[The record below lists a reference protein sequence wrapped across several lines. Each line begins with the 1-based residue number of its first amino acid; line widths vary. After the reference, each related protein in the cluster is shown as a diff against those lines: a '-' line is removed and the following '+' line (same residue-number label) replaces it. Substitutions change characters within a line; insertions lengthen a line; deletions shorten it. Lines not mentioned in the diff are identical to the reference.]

1 MLQLWGGIEC
11 TVNRV
16 GDHYMDQV
24 VRTGH
29 QHRLDDLERFADLGI
44 KALRYPVL
52 WERVVPTDP
61 TQPDWSWTDERLAC
75 IRELGIRPIVGLCH
89 HGSGPRWTGLLDP
102 EFPHHLARYA
112 RAVSERY
119 PWVDAFTP
127 INEPLT
133 TARFAALYGH
143 WHPHARDERQMV
155 RALVH
160 ECLAVQLAMQEIRRV
175 NPGAQLV
182 QTEDLGRVWSTP
194 PLRYQ
199 ADYENERRWLSLD
212 LLCGHVGKEH
222 PLWRHLWWL
231 GLTWEELGPLLEQPC
246 PPDIIGGNYY
256 VTSERFLD
264 HRRHRYPAVTHGGN
278 GRDTYADVE
287 TVRVLADWSPGPASL
302 LEEVWQRYHRPVAIT
317 EAHLG
322 STLNEQ
328 VRWLSQVWQEAN
340 RLEESGVDIRAVTIW
355 SLLGAWDWHCLVTRE
370 EGHYE
375 PGVFDIRGPSPRPTA
390 LASLARSLA
399 AGELPGWKAASRPGW
414 WERPE
419 RLLYPPVDR
428 EGNDVLQVH
437 GAGRRRKRALDGA
450 A

>member
-1 MLQLWGGIEC
+1 MLELWGGIEC

-16 GDHYMDQV
+16 GDRYIDQV
-24 VRTGH
+24 VLTGH
-29 QHRLDDLERFADLGI
+29 QQRLDDLDRFADLGI

-61 TQPDWSWTDERLAC
+61 AQPDWSWTDERLARM
-75 IRELGIRPIVGLCH
+75 RELGIRPIVGLCH

-102 EFPHHLARYA
+102 EFPHHLARFA

-160 ECLAVQLAMQEIRRV
+160 ECLAVQLAMREIRQV

-212 LLCGHVGKEH
+212 LLCGRVTEEH
-222 PLWRHLWWL
+222 PLWQHLWWL
-231 GLTWEELGPLLEQPC
+231 GLTWRRAGPVARATLS
-246 PPDIIGGNYY
+246 
-256 VTSERFLD
+256 TRH
-264 HRRHRYPAVTHGGN
+264 HRRQLLRDQRAVPRPSAAPLSGCRLTAATGATPTPTSRPCACSRI
-278 GRDTYADVE
+278 GR
-287 TVRVLADWSPGPASL
+287 RV
-302 LEEVWQRYHRPVAIT
+302 RPVCWKRS
-317 EAHLG
+317 G
-322 STLNEQ
+322 SGIAARWPSPRPIWDRRSNEQ

-340 RLEESGVDIRAVTIW
+340 RLQESGVDIRAVTIW

-370 EGHYE
+370 DGHYE
-375 PGVFDIRGPSPRPTA
+375 PGVFDIRGPAPRPTP
-390 LASLARSLA
+390 LATLARSLA
-399 AGELPGWKAASRPGW
+399 AGELPGWKATSRPGW

-419 RLLYPPVDR
+419 RLLYPPVDQ
-428 EGNDVLQVH
+428 EGNDVLQ

>member
-1 MLQLWGGIEC
+1 MLELWGGIEC

-16 GDHYMDQV
+16 GDRYFDQV
-24 VRTGH
+24 VLTGH
-29 QHRLDDLERFADLGI
+29 QHRLDDLDRFADLGI

-61 TQPDWSWTDERLAC
+61 AQPDWSWTDERLGRL
-75 IRELGIRPIVGLCH
+75 RELGIRPIVGLCH

-160 ECLAVQLAMQEIRRV
+160 QCRAVQLAMREIRQV
-175 NPGAQLV
+175 NPNAQLV

-212 LLCGHVGKEH
+212 LLCGRVGKEH
-222 PLWRHLWWL
+222 PLWQHLWWL

-264 HRRHRYPAVTHGGN
+264 HRRRRYPAVTHGGN
-278 GRDTYADVE
+278 GRDAYADVE
-287 TVRVLADWSPGPASL
+287 TVRVLADWSPSPASL
-302 LEEVWQRYHRPVAIT
+302 LEEAWQRYRRPVAIT

-322 STLNEQ
+322 STPNEQ

-340 RLEESGVDIRAVTIW
+340 RLQESGVDIRAVTIW
-355 SLLGAWDWHCLVTRE
+355 SLLGACDWHCLVTRE
-370 EGHYE
+370 DGHYE
-375 PGVFDIRGPSPRPTA
+375 PGVFDIRGPAPRPTP

-399 AGELPGWKAASRPGW
+399 AGELPGWKATSRPGW

-428 EGNDVLQVH
+428 EGNDVLHVH
-437 GAGRRRKRALDGA
+437 GDGRRKRALDGA

>member
-1 MLQLWGGIEC
+1 MLELWGGIEC

-16 GDHYMDQV
+16 GDRYVDQTV
-24 VRTGH
+24 LTGH
-29 QHRLDDLERFADLGI
+29 QDRPEDLERFAELGF

-52 WERVVPTDP
+52 WERVIPLDP
-61 TQPDWSWTDERLAC
+61 AQPDWSWTDERLGR
-75 IRELGIRPIVGLCH
+75 IRELGMRPIVGLCH

-112 RAVSERY
+112 RAVIERY

-143 WHPHARDERQMV
+143 WHPHASDERQMV
-155 RALVH
+155 RALIH
-160 ECLAVQLAMQEIRRV
+160 ECLAVQLAMREIRQV
-175 NPGAQLV
+175 NPAAQLV
-182 QTEDLGRVWSTP
+182 QTEDLSRVWSTP
-194 PLRYQ
+194 QLRYQ

-212 LLCGHVGKEH
+212 LLCGRVGKDH
-222 PLWRHLWWL
+222 PLWQHLWWL
-231 GLTWEELGPLLEQPC
+231 GLTWHELGPLLEDPC

-264 HRRHRYPAVTHGGN
+264 HRRRRYPANTHGGN
-278 GRDTYADVE
+278 GRDVYADVE
-287 TVRVLADWSPGPASL
+287 AVRVLADDLAGPASL
-302 LEEVWQRYHRPVAIT
+302 LKEAWERYQRPVAVT

-322 STLNEQ
+322 STPNEQ
-328 VRWLSQVWQEAN
+328 VRWLTQVWREAN
-340 RLEESGVDIRAVTIW
+340 QLEASGVDIRAVTIW

-370 EGHYE
+370 DGHYE
-375 PGVFDIRGPSPRPTA
+375 PGVFDIRGPAPRPTA
-390 LASLARSLA
+390 LAALARSLA
-399 AGELPGWKAASRPGW
+399 AGQVPRLAAVEQPGW

-419 RLLYPPVDR
+419 RRLYPAVDR
-428 EGNDVLQVH
+428 EGNDVLDRTS
-437 GAGRRRKRALDGA
+437 RRRRRALDGA

>member
-1 MLQLWGGIEC
+1 MLELWGGIEC

-16 GDHYMDQV
+16 GDRYIDQV
-24 VRTGH
+24 VLTGH
-29 QHRLDDLERFADLGI
+29 EHRLDDLDRFADLGI

-61 TQPDWSWTDERLAC
+61 AQPDWSWTDERLAR
-75 IRELGIRPIVGLCH
+75 IRELGIRPIIGLCH

-143 WHPHARDERQMV
+143 WHPHARDEQQMV

-160 ECLAVQLAMQEIRRV
+160 QCRAVQLAMREIRQV
-175 NPGAQLV
+175 NPNAQLV

-212 LLCGHVGKEH
+212 FLCGRVGKEH
-222 PLWRHLWWL
+222 PLWQHLWWL

-264 HRRHRYPAVTHGGN
+264 HRRRRYPAATHGGN
-278 GRDTYADVE
+278 GRHAYADVE

-302 LEEVWQRYHRPVAIT
+302 LEEAWQRYGRPVAIT

-322 STLNEQ
+322 STPNEQ

-340 RLEESGVDIRAVTIW
+340 RLQESGVDIRAVTIW
-355 SLLGAWDWHCLVTRE
+355 SLLGACDWHCLVTRE

-375 PGVFDIRGPSPRPTA
+375 PGVFDIRGPAPLPTP

-399 AGELPGWKAASRPGW
+399 AGELPGWKATSRPGW

-419 RLLYPPVDR
+419 RLLYPPVDQ
-428 EGNDVLQVH
+428 EGNDVLHVH
-437 GAGRRRKRALDGA
+437 GNRRRRKRALDGA

>member
-16 GDHYMDQV
+16 GDRYIDQV
-24 VRTGH
+24 VLTGH
-29 QHRLDDLERFADLGI
+29 QHRLDDLDRFADLGI

-61 TQPDWSWTDERLAC
+61 TQPDWSWTDERLARM
-75 IRELGIRPIVGLCH
+75 RELGIRPIVGLCH

-102 EFPHHLARYA
+102 EFPHHLARFA

-212 LLCGHVGKEH
+212 LLCGRVGKEH

-428 EGNDVLQVH
+428 EGNDVLH
-437 GAGRRRKRALDGA
+437 GPGRRRKRALDGA

>member
-1 MLQLWGGIEC
+1 MLELWGGIEC

-16 GDHYMDQV
+16 GDCYADQI

-29 QHRLDDLERFADLGI
+29 HDRVDDLDRFADLGI

-52 WERVVPTDP
+52 WERVVPMDP
-61 TQPDWSWTDERLAC
+61 AQPDWGWTDERLSR

-112 RAVSERY
+112 RAVIERY

-143 WHPHARDERQMV
+143 WHPHAADERLMM

-160 ECLAVQLAMQEIRRV
+160 ECQAVQLAMREIRQV
-175 NPGAQLV
+175 NPAAQLV
-182 QTEDLGRVWSTP
+182 QTEDLSRVWSTP
-194 PLRYQ
+194 QLRYQ

-212 LLCGHVGKEH
+212 FLCGRVGKDH
-222 PLWRHLWWL
+222 PLWQHLWWL
-231 GLTWEELGPLLEQPC
+231 GLTWDEFGPFLEQPC
-246 PPDIIGGNYY
+246 PPDIVGGNYY

-264 HRRHRYPAVTHGGN
+264 HRRNRYPRETHGSN
-278 GRDTYADVE
+278 GHDNYADVE
-287 TVRVLADWSPGPASL
+287 AVRVLADWLPGPFSL
-302 LEEVWQRYHRPVAIT
+302 MEEVWQRYRIPVAIT

-322 STLNEQ
+322 SIPDEQ
-328 VRWLSQVWQEAN
+328 VRWLSQVWREAN
-340 RLEESGVDIRAVTIW
+340 QLEASGVDIRAVTIW

-370 EGHYE
+370 DGHYE
-375 PGVFDIRGPSPRPTA
+375 PGVFDVRGPAPRPTA
-390 LASLARSLA
+390 LAPLVRSLA
-399 AGELPGWKAASRPGW
+399 AGKVPRVAAVERPGW

-419 RLLYPPVDR
+419 RLLYPAVDQ
-428 EGNDVLQVH
+428 EGNDVLDRTS
-437 GAGRRRKRALDGA
+437 RRRRALDGA

>member
-1 MLQLWGGIEC
+1 MLELWGGIEC

-16 GDHYMDQV
+16 GDCYADQI

-29 QHRLDDLERFADLGI
+29 QERMDDLDRFADLGI
-44 KALRYPVL
+44 TALRYPVL
-52 WERVVPTDP
+52 WERVVPMDP
-61 TQPDWSWTDERLAC
+61 TQPDWSWTDERLAR
-75 IRELGIRPIVGLCH
+75 IRELGMRPIVGLCH

-112 RAVSERY
+112 RAVIERY

-143 WHPHARDERQMV
+143 WHPHASDERLMM

-160 ECLAVQLAMQEIRRV
+160 ECRAVQLAMREIRQV
-175 NPGAQLV
+175 NPDAQLV
-182 QTEDLGRVWSTP
+182 QTEDLSRVWSTP
-194 PLRYQ
+194 RLRYQ

-212 LLCGHVGKEH
+212 FLCGRVGRDH
-222 PLWRHLWWL
+222 PLWQHLWWL
-231 GLTWEELGPLLEQPC
+231 GLTWDDFEPFLEQPC

-264 HRRHRYPAVTHGGN
+264 HRRNRYPATTHGSN
-278 GRDTYADVE
+278 GRDNYADVE
-287 TVRVLADWSPGPASL
+287 AVRVLADWLPGPFSL
-302 LEEVWQRYHRPVAIT
+302 MEEVWQRYRIPVAIT

-322 STLNEQ
+322 SIPDEQ
-328 VRWLSQVWQEAN
+328 ARWLFQVWREAN
-340 RLEESGVDIRAVTIW
+340 QLQDSGVDIRAVTIW

-370 EGHYE
+370 DGHYE
-375 PGVFDIRGPSPRPTA
+375 PGVFDVRGSAPRPTL
-390 LASLARSLA
+390 LAPLARSLA
-399 AGELPGWKAASRPGW
+399 AGKVPRLAAVERPGW
-414 WERPE
+414 WERTE
-419 RLLYPPVDR
+419 RLLYPAVDR
-428 EGNDVLQVH
+428 EGNDVLH
-437 GAGRRRKRALDGA
+437 RTGRRRRALDGA

>member
-1 MLQLWGGIEC
+1 MLELWGGIEC

-16 GDHYMDQV
+16 GDCYADQI

-29 QHRLDDLERFADLGI
+29 QDRMDDLDRFADLGI
-44 KALRYPVL
+44 TALRYPVL
-52 WERVVPTDP
+52 WERVVPMDP
-61 TQPDWSWTDERLAC
+61 AQPDWSWTDERLAR
-75 IRELGIRPIVGLCH
+75 IRELGMRPIVGLCH

-112 RAVSERY
+112 RAVIERY

-143 WHPHARDERQMV
+143 WHPHAADERQMV

-160 ECLAVQLAMQEIRRV
+160 ECLAVKLAMREIRQV
-175 NPGAQLV
+175 NPAAQLV
-182 QTEDLGRVWSTP
+182 QTEDLSRVWSTP
-194 PLRYQ
+194 RLRYQ
-199 ADYENERRWLSLD
+199 ADYENQRRWLSLD
-212 LLCGHVGKEH
+212 LLCGRVGSDH
-222 PLWRHLWWL
+222 PLWQHLWWL
-231 GLTWEELGPLLEQPC
+231 GLTWDEFAPFLEQPC

-264 HRRHRYPAVTHGGN
+264 HRRNRYPRTTHGSN

-287 TVRVLADWSPGPASL
+287 AVRVLADWLPGPYSL
-302 LEEVWQRYHRPVAIT
+302 MEEVWQRYRIPVAIT

-322 STLNEQ
+322 SIPDEQ
-328 VRWLSQVWQEAN
+328 VRWLAQVWREAN
-340 RLEESGVDIRAVTIW
+340 QLHDGGVDIRAVTIW

-375 PGVFDIRGPSPRPTA
+375 PGVFDVRGPAPQPTA
-390 LASLARSLA
+390 LAALARSLA
-399 AGELPGWKAASRPGW
+399 AGKVP
-414 WERPE
+414 
-419 RLLYPPVDR
+419 
-428 EGNDVLQVH
+428 
-437 GAGRRRKRALDGA
+437 
-450 A
+450 

>member
-1 MLQLWGGIEC
+1 MLELWGGIEC

-16 GDHYMDQV
+16 GDRYIDQV
-24 VRTGH
+24 VLTGH
-29 QHRLDDLERFADLGI
+29 QHRLDDLDLFADLGI

-61 TQPDWSWTDERLAC
+61 AQPDWGWTDERLARL
-75 IRELGIRPIVGLCH
+75 RELGIRPIVGLCH

-102 EFPHHLARYA
+102 KFPHHLARFA

-143 WHPHARDERQMV
+143 WHPHARDERQMA

-160 ECLAVQLAMQEIRRV
+160 ECLAVQLAMREIRQV

-212 LLCGHVGKEH
+212 LLCGRVTENH
-222 PLWRHLWWL
+222 PLWQHLWWL
-231 GLTWEELGPLLEQPC
+231 GMTRQELDPFRERPC

-264 HRRHRYPAVTHGGN
+264 HRRRRYPASTHGGN
-278 GRDTYADVE
+278 GRDAYADVE
-287 TVRVLADWSPGPASL
+287 AVRVLADWSPSPASL
-302 LEEVWQRYHRPVAIT
+302 LIEVWQRYRRPVAIT

-370 EGHYE
+370 DGQYE
-375 PGVFDIRGPSPRPTA
+375 PGVFDIRGRVPRPTP
-390 LASLARSLA
+390 LATLARSLA
-399 AGELPGWKAASRPGW
+399 AGELPGWKATNRPGW

-419 RLLYPPVDR
+419 RLLYPPADR
-428 EGNDVLQVH
+428 DGNDVLY
-437 GAGRRRKRALDGA
+437 GAGPRGKRALDGA

>member
-1 MLQLWGGIEC
+1 
-11 TVNRV
+11 
-16 GDHYMDQV
+16 MDQIV
-24 VRTGH
+24 LTGH
-29 QHRLDDLERFADLGI
+29 QSRLDDLDRFADLGI

-61 TQPDWSWTDERLAC
+61 TQPDWSWTDERLARL
-75 IRELGIRPIVGLCH
+75 RELGIRPIVGLCH

-102 EFPHHLARYA
+102 EFPHHLARFA

-119 PWVDAFTP
+119 PWVDAYTP
-127 INEPLT
+127 VNEPLT

-160 ECLAVQLAMQEIRRV
+160 ECLAVQLAMREIRQV
-175 NPGAQLV
+175 NPNAQLI

-194 PLRYQ
+194 RLRYQ

-212 LLCGHVGKEH
+212 FLCGRVTENH
-222 PLWRHLWWL
+222 PLWQHLWWL
-231 GLTWEELGPLLEQPC
+231 GLSRAELDPFRERPC

-264 HRRHRYPAVTHGGN
+264 HRLRRYPAVTHGGN

-287 TVRVLADWSPGPASL
+287 TVRVLADWSPSPASL
-302 LEEVWQRYHRPVAIT
+302 LEEVWERYRRPVAIT

-328 VRWLSQVWQEAN
+328 VRWLSQVWQDAS
-340 RLEESGVDIRAVTIW
+340 RLGESGVDIRAVTIW

-370 EGHYE
+370 DGHYE
-375 PGVFDIRGPSPRPTA
+375 PGVFDIRGESPRPTQ
-390 LASLARSLA
+390 LAMLARNLA
-399 AGELPGWKAASRPGW
+399 AGELPGWKATSRPGW

-419 RLLYPPVDR
+419 RILYPPVDR
-428 EGNDVLQVH
+428 DGNDVLQVP

>member
-16 GDHYMDQV
+16 GDRYMDQV

-29 QHRLDDLERFADLGI
+29 QHRLDDLERFAELGI

-61 TQPDWSWTDERLAC
+61 TQPDWTWTDERLAR

-143 WHPHARDERQMV
+143 WHPHARDERQMM
-155 RALVH
+155 RALVY

-212 LLCGHVGKEH
+212 LLCGRVTEKH
-222 PLWRHLWWL
+222 PLWQHLWWL
-231 GLTWEELGPLLEQPC
+231 GLTRVELDPLRERPC

-287 TVRVLADWSPGPASL
+287 TVRVLANWSPSPARL
-302 LEEVWQRYHRPVAIT
+302 LEEVWQRYRRPVAIT

-328 VRWLSQVWQEAN
+328 VRWLSQVWQDAN

-370 EGHYE
+370 EGQYE
-375 PGVFDIRGPSPRPTA
+375 PGVFDIRGTAPRPTA

>member
-1 MLQLWGGIEC
+1 MLELWGGIEC

-16 GDHYMDQV
+16 GDRYFDQV
-24 VRTGH
+24 ILTGH
-29 QHRLDDLERFADLGI
+29 EHRLDDLDRFADLGL

-61 TQPDWSWTDERLAC
+61 AQPDWSWTDERLARM
-75 IRELGIRPIVGLCH
+75 RELGIRPIVGLCH

-102 EFPHHLARYA
+102 EFPHHLARFA

-143 WHPHARDERQMV
+143 WYPHALDERQMV

-160 ECLAVQLAMQEIRRV
+160 QCRAVQLAMREIRQV
-175 NPGAQLV
+175 NPNAQLV

-212 LLCGHVGKEH
+212 LLCGRVGKEH
-222 PLWRHLWWL
+222 PLWQHLWWL

-264 HRRHRYPAVTHGGN
+264 HRRRRYPVETHGGN
-278 GRDTYADVE
+278 GRHTYADVE
-287 TVRVLADWSPGPASL
+287 AVRVIADWSPGPASL
-302 LEEVWQRYHRPVAIT
+302 LGETWQRYGRPVAVT

-322 STLNEQ
+322 STPHEQ
-328 VRWLSQVWQEAN
+328 VRWLSQVWQEASQ
-340 RLEESGVDIRAVTIW
+340 LGESGVDIRAVTIW

-370 EGHYE
+370 DGLYE
-375 PGVFDIRGPSPRPTA
+375 PGVFDVRGPAPRRTP
-390 LASLARSLA
+390 LATLARGLA
-399 AGELPGWKAASRPGW
+399 AGELPGWKATSRPGW
-414 WERPE
+414 WERQE
-419 RLLYPPVDR
+419 RLLYPPVDQ
-428 EGNDVLQVH
+428 EGNDVLDET
-437 GAGRRRKRALDGA
+437 GRRRKRALDGA

>member
-1 MLQLWGGIEC
+1 MLELWGGIEC

-16 GDHYMDQV
+16 GDRYFDQV
-24 VRTGH
+24 VLTGH
-29 QHRLDDLERFADLGI
+29 QHRLDDLDRFADLGI

-61 TQPDWSWTDERLAC
+61 AQPDWSWTDERLGRL
-75 IRELGIRPIVGLCH
+75 RELGIRPIVGLCH

-160 ECLAVQLAMQEIRRV
+160 QCRAVQLAMREIRQV
-175 NPGAQLV
+175 NPNAQLV

-212 LLCGHVGKEH
+212 LLCGRVGKEH
-222 PLWRHLWWL
+222 PLWQHLWWL

-264 HRRHRYPAVTHGGN
+264 HRRRRYPAVTHGGN
-278 GRDTYADVE
+278 GRHTYADVE
-287 TVRVLADWSPGPASL
+287 TVRVLADWSPSPASL
-302 LEEVWQRYHRPVAIT
+302 LEEAWQRYRRPVAIT

-322 STLNEQ
+322 STPNEQ

-340 RLEESGVDIRAVTIW
+340 RLQESGVDIRAVTIW
-355 SLLGAWDWHCLVTRE
+355 SLLGACDWHCLVTRD

-375 PGVFDIRGPSPRPTA
+375 PGVFDIRGPAPRPTP

-399 AGELPGWKAASRPGW
+399 AGELPGWKAISRPGW

-428 EGNDVLQVH
+428 EGNDVLHVH
-437 GAGRRRKRALDGA
+437 GDGRRKRALDGA

>member
-1 MLQLWGGIEC
+1 MLELWGGIEC

-16 GDHYMDQV
+16 GDRYMDQV

-29 QHRLDDLERFADLGI
+29 QQRLDDLDRFADLGI

-61 TQPDWSWTDERLAC
+61 AQPDWSWTDERLARM
-75 IRELGIRPIVGLCH
+75 RELGIRPIVGLCH

-102 EFPHHLARYA
+102 EFPHHLARFA

-127 INEPLT
+127 VNEPLT

-143 WHPHARDERQMV
+143 WHPHAHDERQMV

-160 ECLAVQLAMQEIRRV
+160 QCRAVQLAMREIRLV

-212 LLCGHVGKEH
+212 LLCGRVTEKH
-222 PLWRHLWWL
+222 PLWQHLWWL
-231 GLTWEELGPLLEQPC
+231 GLTRQELDPFREQPC
-246 PPDIIGGNYY
+246 PPDVIGGNYY

-264 HRRHRYPAVTHGGN
+264 HRRHRYPPVTHGGN
-278 GRDTYADVE
+278 GRDAYADVE
-287 TVRVLADWSPGPASL
+287 TVRVLADWSPSPARL

-328 VRWLSQVWQEAN
+328 VRWLSQVWQEAT
-340 RLEESGVDIRAVTIW
+340 RPQESGVDIRAVTIW
-355 SLLGAWDWHCLVTRE
+355 SLLGAWDWHCLVTRD
-370 EGHYE
+370 EGIYE
-375 PGVFDIRGPSPRPTA
+375 AGVFDIRGAKPRPTD
-390 LASLARSLA
+390 LANLVHHLANGGTPPESFLGRA
-399 AGELPGWKAASRPGW
+399 GW
-414 WERPE
+414 WNHPD
-419 RLLYPPVDR
+419 RLLYPAVDDD
-428 EGNDVLQVH
+428 GIDVC
-437 GAGRRRKRALDGA
+437 GAEHVGTSLTRRHVA
-450 A
+450 

>member
-1 MLQLWGGIEC
+1 MLELWGGIEC

-16 GDHYMDQV
+16 GDRYMDQV
-24 VRTGH
+24 IRTGH
-29 QHRLDDLERFADLGI
+29 QHRLDDLDRFAELGI

-61 TQPDWSWTDERLAC
+61 AQPDWSWTDERLARM
-75 IRELGIRPIVGLCH
+75 RELGIRPIVGLCH

-102 EFPHHLARYA
+102 EFPHHLARFA

-119 PWVDAFTP
+119 PWIDAFTP

-143 WHPHARDERQMV
+143 WHPHERDERQMV

-160 ECLAVQLAMQEIRRV
+160 ECRAVQLAMQEIRQV
-175 NPGAQLV
+175 NPAAQLV

-212 LLCGHVGKEH
+212 LLCGRVTEKH
-222 PLWRHLWWL
+222 PLWQHLWWL
-231 GLTWEELGPLLEQPC
+231 GLTREELDPFRERPC

-256 VTSERFLD
+256 VTSERFID

-287 TVRVLADWSPGPASL
+287 TVRVLADWSPSPARL
-302 LEEVWQRYHRPVAIT
+302 LEEVWQRYRRPVAVT

-328 VRWLSQVWQEAN
+328 VRWLSQVWQDAN

-370 EGHYE
+370 EGQYE
-375 PGVFDIRGPSPRPTA
+375 PGVFDIRGPAPRPTS
-390 LASLARSLA
+390 LAALARSLA
-399 AGELPGWKAASRPGW
+399 AGELPGWKATSRPGW

-419 RLLYPPVDR
+419 RLLYPPVDWD
-428 EGNDVLQVH
+428 GNDVLQVH
-437 GAGRRRKRALDGA
+437 GAGQHRKRALDGA

>member
-16 GDHYMDQV
+16 GDRYFDQV
-24 VRTGH
+24 ILTGH
-29 QHRLDDLERFADLGI
+29 EHRIDDLDRFADLGL
-44 KALRYPVL
+44 KTLRYPVL

-61 TQPDWSWTDERLAC
+61 AQPDWSWTDERLARMC
-75 IRELGIRPIVGLCH
+75 ELGMRPIVGLCH

-143 WHPHARDERQMV
+143 WHPHENDERQMV
-155 RALVH
+155 RALVN
-160 ECLAVQLAMQEIRRV
+160 ECRAVQLAMREIRQI
-175 NPGAQLV
+175 NPNAQLV

-212 LLCGHVGKEH
+212 LLCGRVNTEH
-222 PLWRHLWWL
+222 PLWQHLWWL

-264 HRRHRYPAVTHGGN
+264 HRRHRYPSGTHGGN
-278 GRDTYADVE
+278 GRHVYADVE

-302 LEEVWQRYHRPVAIT
+302 LEEAWQRYGRPVAIT

-322 STLNEQ
+322 STPNEQ

-340 RLEESGVDIRAVTIW
+340 WLLESGVDIRAVTIW
-355 SLLGAWDWHCLVTRE
+355 SLLGAWNWHCLVTRE
-370 EGHYE
+370 DGHYE
-375 PGVFDIRGPSPRPTA
+375 PGVFDIRGSAPRPTP
-390 LASLARSLA
+390 LATLAQSLA
-399 AGELPGWKAASRPGW
+399 AGELPGWKATSRPGW

-419 RLLYPPVDR
+419 RLLYPPVDQ
-428 EGNDVLQVH
+428 EGNDVLH

>member
-1 MLQLWGGIEC
+1 MLELWGGIEC

-16 GDHYMDQV
+16 GDRYVDQV
-24 VRTGH
+24 VLTGH
-29 QHRLDDLERFADLGI
+29 QQRLDDLDRFADLGI

-61 TQPDWSWTDERLAC
+61 AQPDWSWTDERLARL
-75 IRELGIRPIVGLCH
+75 RELGIRPIIGLCH

-102 EFPHHLARYA
+102 KFPHHLARYA

-143 WHPHARDERQMV
+143 WHPHARDEQQMV

-160 ECLAVQLAMQEIRRV
+160 QCRAVQLAMREIRQV
-175 NPGAQLV
+175 NPNAQLV

-212 LLCGHVGKEH
+212 FLCGRVGKEH
-222 PLWRHLWWL
+222 PLWQHLWWL

-264 HRRHRYPAVTHGGN
+264 HRRRRYPAATHGGN
-278 GRDTYADVE
+278 GRHAYADVE

-302 LEEVWQRYHRPVAIT
+302 LEEAWQRYGRPVAIT
-317 EAHLG
+317 
-322 STLNEQ
+322 
-328 VRWLSQVWQEAN
+328 
-340 RLEESGVDIRAVTIW
+340 
-355 SLLGAWDWHCLVTRE
+355 
-370 EGHYE
+370 
-375 PGVFDIRGPSPRPTA
+375 
-390 LASLARSLA
+390 
-399 AGELPGWKAASRPGW
+399 
-414 WERPE
+414 
-419 RLLYPPVDR
+419 
-428 EGNDVLQVH
+428 
-437 GAGRRRKRALDGA
+437 
-450 A
+450 

>member
-1 MLQLWGGIEC
+1 MLELWGGIEC
-11 TVNRV
+11 TVNRI
-16 GDHYMDQV
+16 GDRYVDQV
-24 VRTGH
+24 ILTGH
-29 QHRLDDLERFADLGI
+29 QQRLDDLDRFADLGI
-44 KALRYPVL
+44 RTLRYPVL
-52 WERVVPTDP
+52 WERVVPADRA
-61 TQPDWSWTDERLAC
+61 QPDWSWTDERLARL
-75 IRELGIRPIVGLCH
+75 RELGIRPIVGLCH

-102 EFPHHLARYA
+102 EFPHHLARFA

-119 PWVDAFTP
+119 PWVDAYTP

-143 WHPHARDERQMV
+143 WHPHARDERQMMC
-155 RALVH
+155 ALIH
-160 ECLAVQLAMQEIRRV
+160 QCRAVQLAMREIRQV
-175 NPGAQLV
+175 NPDAQLV

-212 LLCGHVGKEH
+212 LLCGRVGEDH
-222 PLWRHLWWL
+222 SLWRHLMWL
-231 GLTWEELGPLLEQPC
+231 GLNRAELDPFLEQPC

-264 HRRHRYPAVTHGGN
+264 HRRRRYPTETHGGN
-278 GRDTYADVE
+278 GRDAYADVE
-287 TVRVLADWSPGPASL
+287 AVRVLADWSPGPADL
-302 LEEVWQRYHRPVAIT
+302 LKEVWQRYRRPVAVT

-322 STLNEQ
+322 STPNEQ
-328 VRWLSQVWQEAN
+328 VRWLAQVWQEAK
-340 RLEESGVDIRAVTIW
+340 RLEESGIDIRAVTIW

-370 EGHYE
+370 DGHYE
-375 PGVFDIRGPSPRPTA
+375 PGVFDIRGPAPRPTP
-390 LASLARSLA
+390 LATLARSLA
-399 AGELPGWKAASRPGW
+399 TGQLPEWQATSRAGW

-428 EGNDVLQVH
+428 EGNDILQVH
-437 GAGRRRKRALDGA
+437 GADRRRKPALDGA

>member
-1 MLQLWGGIEC
+1 MLELWGGIEC
-11 TVNRV
+11 TVNRI
-16 GDHYMDQV
+16 GDRYVDQIV
-24 VRTGH
+24 LTGH
-29 QHRLDDLERFADLGI
+29 QHRLDDLDRFANLGI
-44 KALRYPVL
+44 TTLRYPVL

-61 TQPDWSWTDERLAC
+61 AQPDWSWTDERLS
-75 IRELGIRPIVGLCH
+75 RLRDLGIRPIIGLCH

-102 EFPHHLARYA
+102 EFPRHLARYA

-143 WHPHARDERQMV
+143 WHPHAHDERQMV

-160 ECLAVQLAMQEIRRV
+160 QCLAVQLAMREIRQV

-212 LLCGHVGKEH
+212 LLCGRVGKEH
-222 PLWRHLWWL
+222 PLWQHLWWL
-231 GLTWEELGPLLEQPC
+231 GLTSEELDPFLEQPC

-264 HRRHRYPAVTHGGN
+264 HRRRRYPAETHGGN

-287 TVRVLADWSPGPASL
+287 TVRVLADWSPGPGSL
-302 LEEVWQRYHRPVAIT
+302 LEEVWQRYGRPVAIT

-322 STLNEQ
+322 STPNEQ

-370 EGHYE
+370 DGHYE
-375 PGVFDIRGPSPRPTA
+375 PGVFDIRGPAPRPTQ
-390 LASLARSLA
+390 LATLARSLA
-399 AGELPGWKAASRPGW
+399 TGELPGWKATSRPGW

-419 RLLYPPVDR
+419 RLLYPPVDG
-428 EGNDVLQVH
+428 EGNDVLD
-437 GAGRRRKRALDGA
+437 GTGRRRKRALDGA